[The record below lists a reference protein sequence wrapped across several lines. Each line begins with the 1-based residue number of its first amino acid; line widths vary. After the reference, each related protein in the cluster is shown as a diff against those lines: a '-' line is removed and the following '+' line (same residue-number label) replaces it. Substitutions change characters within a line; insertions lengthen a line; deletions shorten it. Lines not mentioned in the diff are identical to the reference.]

1 MYMNEDL
8 KWSWRPIEQN
18 ALKKTI
24 SAIIESAD
32 NKSKL
37 QLDNVDPELVDAI
50 TSLLVSSYRWGAE
63 EASSI
68 DIDTIIDENRD
79 RLQPSDEEV
88 DKMVQDAVKPL
99 LEEIAELKQQK
110 TKDAQSIGGLRG
122 QLTKLKAKLDTLE
135 SGESAD

>member
-1 MYMNEDL
+1 MYMNEDQ

-32 NKSKL
+32 KKSKL

-50 TSLLVSSYRWGAE
+50 TSLLVSSYRWGAADSDSP
-63 EASSI
+63 ASAL
-68 DIDTIIDENRD
+68 TDEND
-79 RLQPSDEEV
+79 IELLQ
-88 DKMVQDAVKPL
+88 
-99 LEEIAELKQQK
+99 EEIRELKAAK

-122 QLTKLKAKLDTLE
+122 QLTKLKAKLETLE